1 MTYHELLEQRQALD
15 AQIAEALRAES
26 GEAISTVRKLIS
38 DYALTETDCGFS
50 PPWIDEETKVEKQPR
65 KPVPVK
71 YRGPMGETWS
81 GRGRAPGW
89 IRAAE
94 QIGGSRKTFMVTQE
108 EA

>member
-1 MTYHELLEQRQALD
+1 MKYNELLKQRDELD
-15 AQIAEALRAES
+15 AQISEAKRAES
-26 GEAISTVRKLIS
+26 VAAIDTVRRLIA
-38 DYALTETDCGFS
+38 DYALTAADCGFS
-50 PPWIDEETKVEKQPR
+50 EFAKPKTTVTQIKR
-65 KPVPVK
+65 RGPVPVK

-108 EA
+108 AA

>member
-1 MTYHELLEQRQALD
+1 MKYHELLEQRQALD
-15 AQIAEALRAES
+15 AQIADALRTEA
-26 GEAISTVRKLIS
+26 GEAIGTVRKLIS
-38 DYALTETDCGFS
+38 DYALTEKDCGFS
-50 PPWIDEETKVEKQPR
+50 PQWIDEKPKILKQPR
-65 KPVPVK
+65 NPAPVK